1 MSWKSFSLSLSA
13 VQKSDSTLLY
23 ARAEL
28 EREINRLEW
37 KRIFHVG
44 RILRIS
50 RLRDRVIY
58 IPVDLYY
65 LYIKKKSHVP
75 FST

>member
-13 VQKSDSTLLY
+13 VQTSDSTLLY

-28 EREINRLEW
+28 EREINRLER

-44 RILRIS
+44 RILRHVYATVLFIFLS
-50 RLRDRVIY
+50 IY
-58 IPVDLYY
+58 I
-65 LYIKKKSHVP
+65 ICI
-75 FST
+75 